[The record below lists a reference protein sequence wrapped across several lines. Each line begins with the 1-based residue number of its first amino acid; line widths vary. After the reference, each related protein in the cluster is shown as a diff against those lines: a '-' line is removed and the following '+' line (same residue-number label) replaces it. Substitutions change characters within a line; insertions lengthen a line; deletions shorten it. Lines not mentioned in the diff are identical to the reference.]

1 MPKPFLLP
9 PHQVSTS
16 ILWFATHS
24 AAPLL
29 PTQTSKFGVVV
40 FFLQG
45 DVALGCREMAGVGL
59 ATVPLPKQCSRFR
72 SAVCMFI
79 KAKCSWL
86 QPEEPVS
93 AKDPRQW
100 GASRV
105 LQPLSSCG
113 GSPRAQPEVP
123 PAKVTSIPPSCPSGV
138 QCPHS
143 RIPAPLEAAALHPPV
158 LPIPAHTRSQQCP
171 GMPISSPGTLQGHRT
186 GTQRDF
192 PTSSVPILLP
202 N

>member
-1 MPKPFLLP
+1 MTSHRGGPKLVAGLQWPSSCPTAESRHAQVPKPFLPP

-79 KAKCSWL
+79 KAKCS
-86 QPEEPVS
+86 
-93 AKDPRQW
+93 
-100 GASRV
+100 
-105 LQPLSSCG
+105 
-113 GSPRAQPEVP
+113 
-123 PAKVTSIPPSCPSGV
+123 
-138 QCPHS
+138 
-143 RIPAPLEAAALHPPV
+143 
-158 LPIPAHTRSQQCP
+158 
-171 GMPISSPGTLQGHRT
+171 
-186 GTQRDF
+186 
-192 PTSSVPILLP
+192 
-202 N
+202 